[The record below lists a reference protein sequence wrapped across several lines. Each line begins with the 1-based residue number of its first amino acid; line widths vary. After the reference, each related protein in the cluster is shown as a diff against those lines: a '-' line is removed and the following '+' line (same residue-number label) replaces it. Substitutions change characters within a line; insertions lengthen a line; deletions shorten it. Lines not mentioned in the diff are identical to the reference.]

1 MGRRFGD
8 VDVATSGLLVV
19 VCIGYFVDGAIFLL
33 LLLSSSAQSVSWWV
47 TAVVLANLIPP
58 IVLAPA
64 LGWVVDRTSGR
75 RAWAVALGISGGCAV
90 GLAYLTSP
98 VALVVLAAVQATS
111 AVVVSASVF
120 RLLPLAKGMNDRKAS
135 SYAVGVGSLAAIGA
149 PPLAAIAA
157 TLGGDV
163 AFAICGGLLVLA
175 SILVIC
181 CAPSQVRIDVGGETL
196 WHEIWLGSRILPVL
210 RVLRGFL
217 PAIIG
222 VVVVTSVEGVAGV
235 FYLQEVAGGAVLY
248 ALLLSAW
255 AVGSLAGVAV
265 TSRRSFPLGS
275 VRSILVGGFLVSV
288 AILVEGLVPSAL
300 VIALAFIG
308 GGIGNAI
315 HNVGV
320 RNLVYESVPRGQQAQ
335 VWSVVG
341 ALFSAAAAVGNF
353 FGTPGLI
360 GSARSLIIWAGAAG
374 VILIFVTLLV
384 TGLSRGV
391 QNFRRS
397 KWRPPFSG

>member
-8 VDVATSGLLVV
+8 GDVRTGALLGAI
-19 VCIGYFVDGAIFLL
+19 CIGYFVDGAIFLL
-33 LLLSSSAQSVSWWV
+33 LLLSSSDQSVSWWV

-64 LGWVVDRTSGR
+64 LGWVVDRLSGR
-75 RAWAVALGISGGCAV
+75 RAWALALGISGGCAM

-98 VALVVLAAVQATS
+98 VALVVLAAVQAIS

-120 RLLPLAKGMNDRKAS
+120 RLLPLASGMDDRRAS

-149 PPLAAIAA
+149 PPLAALTA

-163 AFAICGGLLVLA
+163 AFATCGGLLIFA
-175 SILVIC
+175 SILVMC
-181 CAPSQVRIDVGGETL
+181 CAPSDVRIEVGGQTV
-196 WHEIWLGSRILPVL
+196 WHEIWLGSRILPVM
-210 RVLRGFL
+210 RAVRGFL

-235 FYLQEVAGGAVLY
+235 FYLQEVAGSAVLY

-255 AVGSLAGVAV
+255 AVGSLVGVAV
-265 TSRRSFPLGS
+265 TGRHSFRMGA
-275 VRSILVGGFLVSV
+275 VQSILVGGILVSV

-300 VIALAFIG
+300 VIAVAFIG

-320 RNLVYESVPRGQQAQ
+320 RNLVYEVVPREQQAQ

-360 GSARSLIIWAGAAG
+360 GSARSLIVWAGAAG
-374 VILIFVTLLV
+374 VVLTLVTILI
-384 TGLSRGV
+384 TGLTRGN
-391 QNFRRS
+391 QNFRG
-397 KWRPPFSG
+397 PPRRLPPEG